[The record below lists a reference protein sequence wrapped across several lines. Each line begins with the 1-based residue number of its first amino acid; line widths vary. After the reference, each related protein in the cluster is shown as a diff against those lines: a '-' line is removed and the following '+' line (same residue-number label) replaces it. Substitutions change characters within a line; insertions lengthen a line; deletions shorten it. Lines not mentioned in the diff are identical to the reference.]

1 MFHKKRIGLHALCFF
16 PDEVSLLIQGK
27 NLLWRGGLF
36 LFTINKVLKQT
47 AEGRIL
53 NERVGE

>member
-1 MFHKKRIGLHALCFF
+1 MFHKKRIGLH
-16 PDEVSLLIQGK
+16 DEVSLLIQGK

-36 LFTINKVLKQT
+36 LFTINKVLKQS